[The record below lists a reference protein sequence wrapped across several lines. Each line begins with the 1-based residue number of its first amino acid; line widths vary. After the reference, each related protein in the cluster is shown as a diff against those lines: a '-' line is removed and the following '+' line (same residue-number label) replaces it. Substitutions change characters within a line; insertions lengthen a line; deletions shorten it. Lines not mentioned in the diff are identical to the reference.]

1 MFKDMKKLIITL
13 AIIIT
18 GLSANAIT
26 ITSGKT
32 KVTLTKKQI
41 TYLRTLN
48 RISINSVLD
57 AGINVRNHDYGD
69 FIIKVLRNYKLDV
82 LKGGV

>member
-1 MFKDMKKLIITL
+1 MKRIILTI
-13 AIIIT
+13 AVAFI

-32 KVTLTKKQI
+32 KITLTTKQI

-57 AGINVRNHDYGD
+57 ANINVRNHDYGD
-69 FIIKVLRNYKLDV
+69 YIIGV
-82 LKGGV
+82 LKAKNI

>member
-1 MFKDMKKLIITL
+1 MKKLIITL

-18 GLSANAIT
+18 VLSANAIT

-32 KVTLTKKQI
+32 KITLTKKQI

-57 AGINVRNHDYGD
+57 AGINVRNHDCGD

-82 LKGGV
+82 IKGGV